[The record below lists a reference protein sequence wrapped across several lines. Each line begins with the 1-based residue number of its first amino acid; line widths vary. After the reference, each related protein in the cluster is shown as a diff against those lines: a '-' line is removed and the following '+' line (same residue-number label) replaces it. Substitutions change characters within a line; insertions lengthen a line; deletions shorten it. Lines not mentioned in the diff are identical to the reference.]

1 MMNLTFDTDNTIR
14 ISGSVDIFCAEQLKT
29 AVHDQGY
36 TSHITLDM
44 QKVEYIDSSGIGA
57 LISLYNEFAA
67 RSITITILP
76 SPGIARIFST
86 SKLDSLFF
94 AESRGTATRDP
105 KTITFH
111 ESFEADTRILAF
123 LIDRLFEDL
132 SRAGYAEEEGQEIVV
147 AVDEAITNAVLETI
161 KATGEVLDNFSVTLK
176 KGPLKMIAV
185 KWEITPEDFTATV
198 IDHGAGLDLDE
209 VQQRTPQTG
218 TGDYLNQVDDYQHKC
233 NLCMRVNG
241 QNVELKRLGAG
252 LKIMAT
258 FMDDIFIDLI
268 DSCEIISSTVSHCT
282 TGTILTLHRSRRH
295 RAVSA

>member
-1 MMNLTFDTDNTIR
+1 MNLTYDADNTIR
-14 ISGSVDIFCAEQLKT
+14 ITGSVDIFCAEQLKS
-29 AVHDQGY
+29 AVHEQGY
-36 TSHITLDM
+36 TSHVTLDM
-44 QKVEYIDSSGIGA
+44 QKVDYIDSSGIGA
-57 LISLYNEFAA
+57 LISLHNEFKKLDIA
-67 RSITITILP
+67 ITVIP

-94 AESRGTATRDP
+94 ADSRSAALE
-105 KTITFH
+105 KSKAVTFH
-111 ESFEADTRILAF
+111 ESFEADTRILASI
-123 LIDRLFEDL
+123 IDKLFEDL
-132 SRAGYAEEEGQEIVV
+132 EHAGYSEEEGQEIVV

-161 KATGEVLDNFSVTLK
+161 KATGEVLDNFAVALK

-185 KWEITPEDFTATV
+185 KWEITDQDFTATV

-233 NLCMRVNG
+233 NLRMRVNG
-241 QNVELKRLGAG
+241 ESVELKRLGAG

-282 TGTILTLHRSRRH
+282 TGTILTLHRNRKH
-295 RAVSA
+295 KAVSA